1 MQCLLQANRS
11 LPRNV
16 LSYVPST
23 KVREFAR
30 MLPANKVSSRS
41 DIPGNKLCIPPRA
54 RARRA
59 YPSVPLVSP

>member
-16 LSYVPST
+16 LSYVPSI
-23 KVREFAR
+23 KVRGFVR

-41 DIPGNKLCIPPRA
+41 DISMQTLPTPYRTENRHDFRESG
-54 RARRA
+54 RRDF
-59 YPSVPLVSP
+59 